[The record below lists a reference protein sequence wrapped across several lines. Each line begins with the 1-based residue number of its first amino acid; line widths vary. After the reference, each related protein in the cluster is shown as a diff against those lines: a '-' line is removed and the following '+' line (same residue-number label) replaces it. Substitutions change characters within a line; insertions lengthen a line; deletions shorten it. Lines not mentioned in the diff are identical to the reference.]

1 MEILNVEKRFRAS
14 KERKDKSNLRPIIIR
29 LNILKLHLSVCLSH
43 CLSVHEC
50 MHLLFT
56 CACVCKCLLTS
67 KCVGVMVKGQL
78 AGIGSSS
85 TMWVPDI
92 KFMSSGSVKRAYP
105 LSHLA
110 SSKLPVHKSQMGSNS

>member
-78 AGIGSSS
+78 AGIGSLFIPHRAQRIKLKAYRKGLCLAISLLLPPS
-85 TMWVPDI
+85 TNTFVCE
-92 KFMSSGSVKRAYP
+92 
-105 LSHLA
+105 LSE
-110 SSKLPVHKSQMGSNS
+110 